1 MWHSPFPSNTSR
13 FVLVL
18 GSTFAVGC
26 AGCGDDE
33 CGPMGAEPA
42 ALVASSAEVTLTF
55 GGLSALAGNDC
66 PAVDPPAG
74 VVSLSVEGT
83 QTDGTGLITFCI
95 PRPDLLDSGRRNL
108 GTSLSMADVRIFDL
122 SGSFNNCTFT
132 LDSTRPPTGFA
143 AGLGVCGNGTDSAGF
158 GIDFDGAVSLR
169 RTCGATIDTVAV
181 TLTGLV
187 AVTKR

>member
-13 FVLVL
+13 FVLAL
-18 GSTFAVGC
+18 AAGS

-33 CGPMGAEPA
+33 CGPMGAESA
-42 ALVASSAEVTLTF
+42 ALIASSAEVTLTY

-95 PRPDLLDSGRRNL
+95 PRPDLLESGMRTL
-108 GTSLSMADVRIFDL
+108 GTSLSMADVRIFDV
-122 SGSFNNCTFT
+122 SGSANNCTFT

-143 AGLGVCGNGTDSAGF
+143 GALGVCGNGTDGAGF
-158 GIDFDGAVSLR
+158 GIDFDGAISLR
-169 RTCGATIDTVAV
+169 RTCGSTIDTVAV

-187 AVTKR
+187 AVAKR